1 MDQNKTNTNS
11 VKKVH
16 PWAMHGDLTSSEPI
30 GIIALPDSIS
40 LHKAE
45 SESKKSPTPEESER
59 ERTEMIKSAIM
70 DVVSIASVIDQPP
83 LFLEVDSSNKVNP
96 TPDLSLIKDCSALND
111 IFEQMD
117 SIYFLTQQSN
127 NSATTRAQ
135 TPDQEIL
142 KSMATWPLLFPSPP
156 ENPKRNQEKVT
167 VESKISP
174 ASTTESD
181 SEPDREKRD
190 VGNQAFTQILSRE
203 KEPSKVST
211 ESDMKKSNFLQWL
224 TSQKNK
230 EKPIKEKSKNEPSLE
245 GARLK
250 EEKKQAKKDK
260 KAKKKARKK
269 AKKKK
274 KKAKKKA
281 KKEKLEQLLRS
292 SNEIGDEIL
301 SETLAKLLAHQG
313 HADRA
318 IDMYKKLSLLNPKK
332 SSYFAEIIEKLEEK

>member
-111 IFEQMD
+111 IFEQKD

-211 ESDMKKSNFLQWL
+211 ESDMKKSNFLQWQ

-230 EKPIKEKSKNEPSLE
+230 EKPIKEKT
-245 GARLK
+245 
-250 EEKKQAKKDK
+250 
-260 KAKKKARKK
+260 
-269 AKKKK
+269 KK